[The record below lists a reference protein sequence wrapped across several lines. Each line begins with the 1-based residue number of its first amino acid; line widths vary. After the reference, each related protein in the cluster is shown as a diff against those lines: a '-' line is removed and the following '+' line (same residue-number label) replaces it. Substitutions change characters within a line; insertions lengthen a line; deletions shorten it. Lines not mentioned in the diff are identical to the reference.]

1 MFKPGHR
8 KNRGTSE
15 SVRMKEGISTQVNG
29 QILHGTSNT
38 LTKLDCAA
46 SYLTNIS
53 VPGFTLGSFT
63 LLPYLNFPNDA
74 DNMPG
79 TCVDYCGHRDSV
91 GPRDLAGLTNVNFA
105 HVPVHGT
112 VGRCGFREKRTILL
126 KKTQATLSVRA
137 RVADHES
144 SDLFQSAIYPWSSA
158 ISHSYHLLA
167 SWVSTGRG

>member
-1 MFKPGHR
+1 
-8 KNRGTSE
+8 
-15 SVRMKEGISTQVNG
+15 
-29 QILHGTSNT
+29 
-38 LTKLDCAA
+38 
-46 SYLTNIS
+46 
-53 VPGFTLGSFT
+53 
-63 LLPYLNFPNDA
+63 
-74 DNMPG
+74 MPG
-79 TCVDYCGHRDSV
+79 IRVDYWGHRDSV